1 MTDKQIKNTTLP
13 GDFIFHQQWFEIFR
27 SFTPEQAGRLL
38 HAMIDYLTSGL
49 LPDDRDMRLL
59 CTFLFAHLDVDRE
72 HILSLQ
78 PKSRRKTTKPDPE
91 PPIPAPDHSSS
102 SSETQPEKVP
112 DTPPSDSAAAGNPA
126 AMSAIGSII
135 SAIAASAANKTET
148 RQTVPAGE
156 TATADQVP
164 LRPLQ
169 SSSGFIPLRL

>member
-91 PPIPAPDHSSS
+91 PPIPAPDHSSP

-135 SAIAASAANKTET
+135 SALAASAANKTESPKT
-148 RQTVPAGE
+148 ASATQTD
-156 TATADQVP
+156 TAVQAPSRP
-164 LRPLQ
+164 LR
-169 SSSGFIPLRL
+169 SSFGFIPLRL

>member
-78 PKSRRKTTKPDPE
+78 PKSRRKTTKPDP
-91 PPIPAPDHSSS
+91 SSP

-112 DTPPSDSAAAGNPA
+112 DTPPADSAAAGNPA

-135 SAIAASAANKTET
+135 SALAASAANKTESPKT
-148 RQTVPAGE
+148 RLATQTD
-156 TATADQVP
+156 TAVQAPSRP
-164 LRPLQ
+164 LR
-169 SSSGFIPLRL
+169 STSGFIPLRL

>member
-135 SAIAASAANKTET
+135 SALAASAANKTESPKT
-148 RQTVPAGE
+148 ASATQTD
-156 TATADQVP
+156 TAVQAPSRP
-164 LRPLQ
+164 LR
-169 SSSGFIPLRL
+169 SSFGFIPLRL